1 MEGSPRRYN
10 RLIALGSPGPPSGGH
25 MLPASTA
32 KRHSRLIAPLA
43 IALMPLLGSVA
54 MADTDAR
61 LADAA
66 MKRDT
71 AAVRAL
77 VEQKVDVNAPGRD
90 GTPALH
96 WLVRVADLELAEP
109 VI

>member
-1 MEGSPRRYN
+1 
-10 RLIALGSPGPPSGGH
+10 

-32 KRHSRLIAPLA
+32 TRHSRLIAPLA

-77 VEQKVDVNAPGRD
+77 VEQKGDVNASGRD

-96 WLVRVADLELAEP
+96 WLVRVQARGHWCSSGRAHAVSALRTSNRRPEEG
-109 VI
+109 

>member
-1 MEGSPRRYN
+1 M
-10 RLIALGSPGPPSGGH
+10 LPPSS
-25 MLPASTA
+25 AT
-32 KRHSRLIAPLA
+32 RRSRVIAPLA
-43 IALMPLLGSVA
+43 IALMPLLASVA
-54 MADTDAR
+54 MAETDAR

-96 WLVRVADLELAEP
+96 WLVRVDDLDSAKLLIRAGADARLANRHG
-109 VI
+109 VT